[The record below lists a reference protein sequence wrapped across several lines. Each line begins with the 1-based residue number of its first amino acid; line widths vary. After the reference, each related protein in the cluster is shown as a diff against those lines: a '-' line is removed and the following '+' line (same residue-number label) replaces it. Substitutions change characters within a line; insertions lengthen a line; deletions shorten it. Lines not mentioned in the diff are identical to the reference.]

1 MTMDAKP
8 LVSVIIPL
16 YNCEKYLPE
25 ALDSLVAQTVPDWEA
40 ILVDDCGGLGG
51 GVDAPLVGQP
61 AAIQRISAEQTHGCD
76 QNDDQRIHFF
86 YLFPFFHTGNGRSR
100 TAVPKSRAG
109 ETARRGEKSLRPHE
123 R

>member
-40 ILVDDCGGLGG
+40 ILV
-51 GVDAPLVGQP
+51 
-61 AAIQRISAEQTHGCD
+61 
-76 QNDDQRIHFF
+76 
-86 YLFPFFHTGNGRSR
+86 GRLL
-100 TAVPKSRAG
+100 
-109 ETARRGEKSLRPHE
+109 RGRLRGDG
-123 R
+123 

>member
-40 ILVDDCGGLGG
+40 ILVDDCRGLGS
-51 GVDAPLVGQP
+51 GVDAPFVSQP
-61 AAIQRISAEQTHGCD
+61 AAVKHISAKQAHRCD
-76 QNDDQRIHFF
+76 QYDDQRIHSF
-86 YLFPFFHTGNGRSR
+86 LPLSFFHSATGS
-100 TAVPKSRAG
+100 
-109 ETARRGEKSLRPHE
+109 E

>member
-40 ILVDDCGGLGG
+40 ILVDDCSADGSAAMA
-51 GVDAPLVGQP
+51 DARASAFFDSPRTAALPRP
-61 AAIQRISAEQTHGCD
+61 ATE
-76 QNDDQRIHFF
+76 
-86 YLFPFFHTGNGRSR
+86 PSR
-100 TAVPKSRAG
+100 TRAAASSPTSTPTITG
-109 ETARRGEKSLRPHE
+109 CRRSSSASSASCATAA
-123 R
+123 